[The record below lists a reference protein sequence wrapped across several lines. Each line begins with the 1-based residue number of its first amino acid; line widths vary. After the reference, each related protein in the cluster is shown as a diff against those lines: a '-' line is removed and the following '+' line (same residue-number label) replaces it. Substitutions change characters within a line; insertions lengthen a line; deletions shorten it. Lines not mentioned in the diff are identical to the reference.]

1 MVTAVTLPLRLSPN
15 NPLTVEVEYL
25 ANDPNGD
32 QADLVAYNSESLVVR
47 FPLYSETK
55 GAGGGIGL
63 EITLSHVC

>member
-32 QADLVAYNSESLVVR
+32 QADLVAYTSESLVVS
-47 FPLYSETK
+47 LYIQKRREP
-55 GAGGGIGL
+55 AVEL
-63 EITLSHVC
+63 A

>member
-32 QADLVAYNSESLVVR
+32 QADLVAYTSESLVVVS
-47 FPLYSETK
+47 LYIQKRREP
-55 GAGGGIGL
+55 AVEL
-63 EITLSHVC
+63 A